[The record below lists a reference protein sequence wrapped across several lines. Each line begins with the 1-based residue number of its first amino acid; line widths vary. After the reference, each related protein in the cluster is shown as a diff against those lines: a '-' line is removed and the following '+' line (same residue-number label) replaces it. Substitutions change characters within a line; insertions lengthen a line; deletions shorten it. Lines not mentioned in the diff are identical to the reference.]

1 MSRPHVIT
9 LLERGELPFEK
20 VGTHRRVRLTDV
32 VAYRQAR
39 DRRRREALDDMV
51 RLGEDLG
58 VEY

>member
-1 MSRPHVIT
+1 VIT